1 MMLVNK
7 KSAMKLRALYSEP
20 GREPGFSPVLP
31 ACLCRFVGTLAV
43 GAGEPT
49 DRASPCMTWKAAA
62 VTIGGTVIIVTFGA
76 LLMLT
81 CDCAPKLCPDT
92 DTVRVALSAPLLP
105 LSPSCAGRILSTAAA
120 TCRRGSA
127 STQAL
132 RVRGCSGNATC
143 KLQAATTPGFVGV
156 LFHRTP
162 VRSGLAD

>member
-1 MMLVNK
+1 MLVNK
-7 KSAMKLRALYSEP
+7 KSAMKLRALYGEP

-81 CDCAPKLCPDT
+81 CDCAPKLCPDGHGEGG
-92 DTVRVALSAPLLP
+92 TVSSLAALVAFLCGSHSVHSGRDLP
-105 LSPSCAGRILSTAAA
+105 
-120 TCRRGSA
+120 TC
-127 STQAL
+127 Q
-132 RVRGCSGNATC
+132 CFD
-143 KLQAATTPGFVGV
+143 PG
-156 LFHRTP
+156 L
-162 VRSGLAD
+162 